1 MSQKTV
7 IGLSFGNS
15 TSAIA
20 FEKDGKVELIAN
32 QDGDRMIPS
41 AISYSGSDEYHGA
54 QAKAQLIRN
63 SKNTVAYFRDFI
75 GQPFDKID
83 PTHSSFSAHPQNKE
97 GSVSYTLKT
106 ESDIFDD
113 DGNVVEA
120 KEARAVSGDE
130 ILARH
135 FHRLR
140 DSAEDF
146 IGKSVEGCVMA
157 VPTDFTDAQKE
168 HLKKVAEETGLKV
181 MQIINEPS
189 AALLAHVAES
199 RSTSDKLFVVA
210 DFGGT
215 RTDGAVIASRGGIF
229 TILTTLH
236 DTDLGGKLLDQAL
249 CEFVAKEFEKQ
260 HSIDVRSDAR
270 AMAKLLAEAEQVK
283 KTLSN
288 ATSTNFAVESL
299 SQGIDFRISINRLR
313 FELISRSV
321 LTRLQSFVT
330 ELVKK
335 ANLDVLDIDEV
346 LMVGGSSYI
355 PKLAS
360 NIVAE
365 FHSNT
370 HCEVIAAPLD
380 GSVTLP
386 DELISRG
393 CAIQASLV
401 SGFDAEEIAEST
413 QPVVTVAPHLTKPI
427 GVKVHHEHHGFVV
440 VVPEVTALPIRKTH
454 KFNTASNTSVLV
466 SVCEG
471 EKEIVVHKVEKED
484 KPKNQDDEEESDW
497 SDDEDEDQE
506 TRHRVFKAG
515 KELAQL
521 ALKDVQPNTEVEV
534 VINITKDHK
543 VQVAARELRPHGV
556 AVRGDC

>member
-7 IGLSFGNS
+7 IGVSFGNS
-15 TSAIA
+15 TSGIA

-41 AISYSGSDEYHGA
+41 VVSYSGSDEYHGA
-54 QAKAQLIRN
+54 QAKAQLVRN
-63 SKNTVAYFRDFI
+63 AKNTVAYFRDFV
-75 GQPFDKID
+75 GQSFDKID
-83 PTHSSFSAHPQNKE
+83 PTNSSFSAHPQNKD
-97 GSVSYTLKT
+97 GQVCYSLKT
-106 ESDIFDD
+106 ESDVLDD

-120 KEARAVSGDE
+120 KEARCVLGDE

-146 IGKSVEGCVMA
+146 IGKSIDGCVMA
-157 VPTDFTDAQKE
+157 VPTDFTEAQRA
-168 HLKKVAEETGLKV
+168 HLKKVAEETGLSV

-189 AALLAHVAES
+189 AALVAHVAES
-199 RSTSDKLFVVA
+199 NSTEDKLYAVC
-210 DFGGT
+210 DFGGS
-215 RTDGAVIASRGGIF
+215 RTDGAIIACRGGIF
-229 TILTTLH
+229 TILATLH

-249 CEFVAKEFEKQ
+249 CNFVAKEFEKQ
-260 HSIDVRSDAR
+260 HKIDPTTDPR
-270 AMAKLLAEAEQVK
+270 AMAKLLAEAEMVK

-299 SQGIDFRISINRLR
+299 CQGIDFRIAINRLR
-313 FELISRSV
+313 FEVIGRSV
-321 LTRLQSFVT
+321 FTRFQSFVG
-330 ELVKK
+330 ELIKK

-355 PKLAS
+355 PKLAA
-360 NIVAE
+360 NISVEVPHGTVVA
-365 FHSNT
+365 T
-370 HCEVIAAPLD
+370 ALD
-380 GSVTLP
+380 GNVTLP

-393 CAIQASLV
+393 CAIQASLI

-413 QPVVTVAPHLTKPI
+413 QPVVTVSPHTVKPI
-427 GVKVHHEHHGFVV
+427 GINSHHGFVV
-440 VVPEVTALPIRKTH
+440 IVPEETALPIRKTH
-454 KFNTASNTSVLV
+454 KFSTGANGNVLV

-471 EKEIVVHKVEKED
+471 DKEIIVNKVEKEQ
-484 KPKNQDDEEESDW
+484 KPKEEADDEESDW
-497 SDDEDEDQE
+497 SDSEDEDEE

-521 ALKDVQPNTEVEV
+521 ALKAVEPNTEVEV